1 MSRKWLVPITI
12 VCIISGF
19 FLSFQLKVQANNN
32 NTNPLSQ
39 KNTNLVMLIN
49 DLEEE
54 IKNQENIIEQIRND
68 LSNLE
73 NRPLPGNLP
82 ELQGQ
87 LKDARIIAG
96 LTSVIGKG
104 IVITI
109 DDNSDGLKNNPQDD
123 PNKYI
128 IHYAHILSIV
138 SELKVGNAEAISVNG
153 QRLITNSE
161 IRCVGNVILIN
172 TTRIAPPFTIS
183 AIGSPKH
190 LAEIV
195 TNGELD
201 IMKSTNYPVTL
212 EEFDEVIIP
221 AYKSDLQFRYAKPV
235 KEEDE

>member
-1 MSRKWLVPITI
+1 MTRKWVIPITI

-39 KNTNLVMLIN
+39 KNTNLVMIIN

-54 IKNQENIIEQIRND
+54 IKNQENIIEKIRND
-68 LSNLE
+68 LSDLE
-73 NRPLPGNLP
+73 NRPIPG
-82 ELQGQ
+82 ELQELQNQ
-87 LKDARIIAG
+87 LKNARIVAG
-96 LTSVIGKG
+96 LTSVVGKG

-109 DDNSDGLKNNPQDD
+109 DDNKEGLKTNPNDD

-128 IHYAHILSIV
+128 IHYEHILNIV
-138 SELKVGNAEAISVNG
+138 SELRVGNAEAISING
-153 QRLITNSE
+153 QRLITSSE

-172 TTRIAPPFTIS
+172 TTRIAPPFEIR

-190 LAEIV
+190 LAGIV

-201 IMKSTNYPVTL
+201 IMQSLNYPITL
-212 EEFDEVIIP
+212 QEADEIIIP
-221 AYKSDLQFRYAKPV
+221 AYKSDMQFRYAKTV
-235 KEEDE
+235 KEAK

>member
-1 MSRKWLVPITI
+1 MTRKWVIPITL

-39 KNTNLVMLIN
+39 KNTNLVMIIN

-54 IKNQENIIEQIRND
+54 IKNQENIIEKIRND
-68 LSNLE
+68 LSGLE
-73 NRPLPGNLP
+73 NRPIPG
-82 ELQGQ
+82 ELQELQNQ
-87 LKDARIIAG
+87 LKDARIVAG
-96 LTSVIGKG
+96 LTSVVGKG

-109 DDNSDGLKNNPQDD
+109 DDNKEGLKTNPNDD

-128 IHYAHILSIV
+128 VHYEHILNIV
-138 SELKVGNAEAISVNG
+138 SELRVGNAEAISING
-153 QRLITNSE
+153 QRLITSSE

-172 TTRIAPPFTIS
+172 TTRIAPPFEIK

-201 IMKSTNYPVTL
+201 IMQSLNYPITL
-212 EEFDEVIIP
+212 QEADEIIIP
-221 AYKSDLQFRYAKPV
+221 AYKSDMQFRYAKPV
-235 KEEDE
+235 KEAK